1 MSRSCCSPDGEQGG
15 HHRDSALIGYRRDSA
30 LIGSD
35 CGSAPIGYSR
45 DSRIGAPSRGN
56 GMVLKPH
63 GIR

>member
-1 MSRSCCSPDGEQGG
+1 MSRSCCSPAGEQGG
-15 HHRDSALIGYRRDSA
+15 HRRHSAVIGSRRDSA
-30 LIGSD
+30 L
-35 CGSAPIGYSR
+35 IGYSR